1 MSEEY
6 DLSFLE
12 AMKALCEGKDVKNE
26 LYAWV
31 YYNPKDPKDDPV
43 DQPFFE
49 GFLGR
54 VTRAVFTEKEQK
66 AKWRVVE

>member
-1 MSEEY
+1 MPEY
-6 DLSFLE
+6 NLTFLE

-26 LYAWV
+26 LYVWV
-31 YYNPKDPKDDPV
+31 YYNPKDNPEG
-43 DQPFFE
+43 QPLFE